1 MSHTE
6 THFTGSAIVRDV
18 VLGMSD
24 GLTVPFAL
32 AAGLA
37 GAEVSHWLVVTAGLA
52 EVAAGTIAMGLGGY
66 LAVMSES
73 ESYDAEYQREWQ
85 ETHELAA
92 VERQEVV
99 KIFEGYGLT
108 EPGLSQA
115 ADAVCLN
122 RDGWVRF
129 MMREELGR
137 EKPEPGRAA
146 QSGLTIGL
154 AYAAGGLVPLTPY
167 FFPLPVSAGLR
178 ISAALTLV
186 ALFLFGWIKGK
197 IIGAPPLKSALRMVL
212 VGALAG
218 AAAFFLARL
227 IALHAGG

>member
-6 THFTGSAIVRDV
+6 THFTGSAVVRDV

-37 GAEVSHWLVVTAGLA
+37 GAAVSHWLVVTAGLA
-52 EVAAGTIAMGLGGY
+52 EVVAGTIAMGLGGY

-73 ESYDAEYQREWQ
+73 ESYDAEYQREWR

-92 VERQEVV
+92 VEKQEVQT
-99 KIFEGYGLT
+99 IFEGYGLT

-115 ADAVCLN
+115 VEAVCVN

-146 QSGLTIGL
+146 KSGLTVGF
-154 AYAAGGLVPLTPY
+154 AYAAGGLVPLAPY
-167 FFPLPVSAGLR
+167 FLPLPVRDGLLISAGL
-178 ISAALTLV
+178 TLI
-186 ALFLFGWIKGK
+186 ALFAFGWIKGR

-212 VGALAG
+212 VGSLAG
-218 AAAFFLARL
+218 TAAFLLARL
-227 IALHAGG
+227 ISPQAGG